1 MIIYGE
7 NVVSE
12 QAVPIQFSDAA
23 AKKVAVLLSEE
34 ENPNL
39 KLRVYVTGGG
49 CSGFQYGFTF
59 DEKVNEGDT
68 QIEKNGVYMI
78 VDSMSLQ
85 YLVGG
90 VVDYVEGL
98 EGSRFLVDNPN
109 AESTCGCGASFSI

>member
-1 MIIYGE
+1 MS
-7 NVVSE
+7 V
-12 QAVPIQFSDAA
+12 QTAVPIEFSDAA
-23 AKKVAVLLSEE
+23 AKKVKALVAEE

-68 QIEKNGVYMI
+68 TINKDEVTLV
-78 VDSMSLQ
+78 VDPMSLQ

-90 VVDYVEGL
+90 EVDYTEGL
-98 EGSRFLVDNPN
+98 EGSRFLVNNPN
-109 AESTCGCGASFSI
+109 ATTTCGCGSSFTV